1 MQGVFNHF
9 GLRAS
14 VAGAALIAAATVFGG
29 VASAAPTGVAALVD
43 PAVVD
48 VNTTLGYEDGAAAG
62 TGIVLTSTGE
72 ILTNNHVIRGATNIK
87 VTDVGNGKTY
97 PATVVGY
104 DVASDIAV
112 LQLKGASGLTTI
124 SLGSSASVKVGQAV
138 TAIGNAGGVAGT
150 PSVAPGTVTGLGKSI
165 TASDDDGTVEQLTH
179 LIETNAGL
187 EPGDSGGPLVNSSGL
202 VVGIDT
208 AASAGFSFQDVS
220 GATQAYAIPI
230 NHALALAKQILAGHA
245 SATTHIG
252 ASPLLGVDVQ
262 TAQEDNYGYGGG
274 FGFGYSGGYN
284 DAPAATG
291 AIIAQVLPGSPAA
304 GAGLAEG
311 DVITAISGKKITTPT
326 TLTNALLRYSPG
338 SSVTVTW
345 VDQSGV
351 SDHASVKLAT
361 GAAQ

>member
-1 MQGVFNHF
+1 MRF
-9 GLRAS
+9 GLIGAVAAAALAVGAGS
-14 VAGAALIAAATVFGG
+14 AGAA
-29 VASAAPTGVAALVD
+29 PTNVAALVD

-48 VNTTLGYEDGAAAG
+48 VNTTLGYEGGEAAG

-165 TASDDDGTVEQLTH
+165 TASDDDGTTERLTQ

-208 AASAGFSFQDVS
+208 AASAGFSFQDQS
-220 GATQAYAIPI
+220 GGTQAYAIPI
-230 NHALALAKQILAGHA
+230 NHALALAKQIVAGQS

-252 ASPLLGVDVQ
+252 PSPLLGVDVEL
-262 TAQEDNYGYGGG
+262 AQEDSYGYGGG
-274 FGFGYSGGYN
+274 FGYGYGGSA
-284 DAPAATG
+284 APAATG
-291 AIIAQVLPGSPAA
+291 ATIEQVVQGTPAA
-304 GAGLAEG
+304 SAGLTEG
-311 DVITAISGKKITTPT
+311 DVITAIASKKITTPT

-345 VDQSGV
+345 VDPSGATH
-351 SDHASVKLAT
+351 HASVKLAT